1 MKIKTAVIQMRT
13 QILEPELNLEKG
25 YGMLEKAL
33 NEGAKLV
40 VMPEMWVVGLYP
52 DVLKSPYVLKTAE
65 IIEEISRL
73 AKKAAAFIVAGSHP
87 HIDYYDS
94 KTDKR
99 IFNRVYLINQSGS
112 VCGTYNKIQLF
123 KKNNEH
129 AYSKPGFKI
138 FNIQTDNFIISPFV
152 CFDLRFPELFRIA
165 AFNGAEIISV
175 SSQFPASRIG
185 HWRSLLTARAIE
197 NQCFVVASNTCGFD
211 GLLELGGNSMII
223 SPAGEILS
231 ECGGEE
237 GIIYHDIDMGELRAY
252 REKFNFIDESVLKD
266 DLKSYINKKL
276 IN

>member
-1 MKIKTAVIQMRT
+1 MKIKTAAIQMRI

-25 YGMLEKAL
+25 YGLLEKAL
-33 NEGAKLV
+33 NKGAKLV
-40 VMPEMWVVGLYP
+40 VMPEMWVVGLHP
-52 DVLKSPYVLKTAE
+52 GVLKSPYVLKTSE

-73 AKKAAAFIVAGSHP
+73 AKKSDAVIVAGSHP

-94 KTDKR
+94 KADKR
-99 IFNRVYLINQSGS
+99 IFNRVYVINQSGS

-129 AYSKPGFKI
+129 AYSKPGFRV
-138 FNIQTDNFIISPFV
+138 FNIQTDNYIISPFV

-165 AFNGAEIISV
+165 AFNGAEVISV
-175 SSQFPASRIG
+175 SSQFPTSRIG

-197 NQCFVVASNTCGFD
+197 NQCFVIASNACGFD
-211 GLLELGGNSMII
+211 GLIELGGNSII
-223 SPAGEILS
+223 VAPSGEILS
-231 ECGGEE
+231 ECGEEE
-237 GIIYHDIDMGELRAY
+237 GIIYHEIDMDELRTY

-266 DLKSYINKKL
+266 DLKSYINKNL